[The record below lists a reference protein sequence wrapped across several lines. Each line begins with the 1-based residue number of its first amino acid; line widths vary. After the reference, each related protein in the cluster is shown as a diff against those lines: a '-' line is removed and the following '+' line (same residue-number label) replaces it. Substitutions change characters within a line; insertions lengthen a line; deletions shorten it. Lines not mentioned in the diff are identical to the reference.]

1 MADGEQITEEG
12 TVFPIAEGV
21 KRWIQPYRI
30 DYEGF
35 YSLTRSGL
43 PDRESNR
50 NRGNFH
56 WTYPALLEPQDSIF
70 ALITEANIQRNQ
82 SGSQL
87 MNTDDHTMYR
97 VHLADNALPFSGTWE
112 SPWRVIIIGSLADIV
127 ESTLVTDVSEP
138 SVVSDTDW
146 IKPGP
151 VSWIYWAYNNG
162 SNDYQIVKKYIDL
175 AEEMNWPYNLID
187 WKWNEM
193 GNGGDVK
200 DAIQYAKEK
209 GIKTLLWYNSST
221 SWNGEGAPGPLYMF

>member
-1 MADGEQITEEG
+1 
-12 TVFPIAEGV
+12 
-21 KRWIQPYRI
+21 
-30 DYEGF
+30 
-35 YSLTRSGL
+35 
-43 PDRESNR
+43 
-50 NRGNFH
+50 
-56 WTYPALLEPQDSIF
+56 
-70 ALITEANIQRNQ
+70 
-82 SGSQL
+82 
-87 MNTDDHTMYR
+87 MYR

-221 SWNGEGAPGPLYMF
+221 SWNGEGAPGPLYVLNAKEELRGLPSTTQHSPLPETLWGLWIIPRALSAIHSIPISHHMDMSWR